1 MSSVLGLITL
11 VVFGIYLCV
20 CLFFFIQQNG
30 FIFPGATND
39 HHILKGVEHTSINLE
54 RGDVVLSGFRR
65 QFTDKSNGVVVL
77 YFGGNAEDVST
88 MLYLSKELGVSEFY
102 AFNYRGYGSS
112 NGSPSEESLV
122 ADAWAQYEYL
132 IKEKEVSPERILLMG
147 RSLGSGVAV
156 QLTQQVKLNNQSLFG
171 VVLVTP
177 YDSLRAVVSH
187 HFPWLPVRWIL
198 KHPFESLQ
206 RAGQLNTPA
215 LFLIASLDQI
225 IPPSHGHK
233 LSQVWQGSS
242 DTKVL
247 TGYDHNNL
255 DESPNFYPS
264 IRAFI
269 QKVASVNKA
278 IP

>member
-1 MSSVLGLITL
+1 MSSVLGVITL

-20 CLFFFIQQNG
+20 CLFFFIQQNS

-39 HHILKGVEHTSINLE
+39 LQVLKGVEHTSINLE
-54 RGDVVLSGFRR
+54 RGDVDLSGFRR
-65 QFTDKSNGVVVL
+65 QFTDQASDVVVL

-122 ADAWAQYEYL
+122 ADGWAQYEYL
-132 IKEKEVSPERILLMG
+132 TREKGISSGRILLMG

-156 QLTQQVKLNNQSLFG
+156 QLAQQVQLNDQSLSG
-171 VVLVTP
+171 VILVTP

-198 KHPFESLQ
+198 RHPFESIQ
-206 RAGQLNTPA
+206 RASHLNTPA
-215 LFLIASLDQI
+215 LFLIASQDQI

-233 LSQVWQGSS
+233 LAQAWLGSS
-242 DTKVL
+242 YTEIL

-255 DESPNFYPS
+255 DESPSFYPS

-269 QKVASVNKA
+269 QKVASAHKA
-278 IP
+278 N